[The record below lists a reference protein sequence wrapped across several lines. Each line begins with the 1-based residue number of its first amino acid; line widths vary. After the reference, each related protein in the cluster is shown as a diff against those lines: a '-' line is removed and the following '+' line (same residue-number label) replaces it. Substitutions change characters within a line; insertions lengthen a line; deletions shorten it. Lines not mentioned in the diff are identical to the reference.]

1 MEFRRVLVRSMEADS
16 YRFDIAEVAGQTRKT
31 DRIGRLIPIFEQ
43 GKFWLPK
50 SLHATDYQKNAV
62 DLVRAF
68 VEEEY
73 AAFPV
78 GVHDD
83 LLDSLSRIAE
93 PDLKLVW
100 PREAKV
106 VDLPPPRR
114 SPENR
119 NAWMA

>member
-43 GKFWLPK
+43 GLFYLPK

-68 VEEEY
+68 IEEEY

-78 GVHDD
+78 GIHDD

-93 PDLKLVW
+93 PDMRLVW
-100 PREAKV
+100 PQEAKI
-106 VDLPPPRR
+106 VDLPPPR
-114 SPENR
+114 PHPAHR
-119 NAWMA
+119 NPC